1 MDDSMASEALEWTR
15 GTWTLDQIRAALEK
29 DFGLVRERNSLR
41 NLLVELGIEPAIK
54 QGARD
59 SGRGRVGYYDRL
71 VAPLSYVAYMSDT
84 DRGELRRRLDEHRE
98 RAAKAIWGRL
108 ADLPKKRDPYLQL
121 AWDWRVDSTAFHLF
135 IADTRH
141 GLEPRRWHQLLAARQ
156 RILYMTLDGSQYFES
171 VLRGYVARYVREFGG
186 VDVDPN
192 EVNLFAG
199 TRRPVF
205 GGQIE
210 SAEALEILEQFS
222 LIKPDGR
229 RLSEPNHVFFDE
241 PDIYSEGEYA
251 PQ

>member
-1 MDDSMASEALEWTR
+1 MASEALEWTR

-54 QGARD
+54 QGSRD
-59 SGRGRVGYYDRL
+59 SGRGRVSYYDRL
-71 VAPLSYVAYMSDT
+71 VTLVAYVAYMSDT
-84 DRGELRRRLDEHRE
+84 DRSELRRRLDEHRE
-98 RAAKAIWGRL
+98 VAAKAVWGRL
-108 ADLPKKRDPYLQL
+108 ADAPKKRDPYLHF

-135 IADTRH
+135 ISDTRH
-141 GLEPRRWHQLLAARQ
+141 GLEPRRLHQALESCP
-156 RILYMTLDGSQYFES
+156 RILYLTLDGSQYLES
-171 VLRGYVARYVREFGG
+171 VLRGYVARYVREFSG
-186 VDVDPN
+186 VNADPN
-192 EVNLFAG
+192 DVNLFAG

-205 GGQIE
+205 GGRIE
-210 SAEALEILEQFS
+210 STETLEILEQFS

-229 RLSEPNHVFFDE
+229 RLSAPNHVFFDE